1 MIKIVFMNKLI
12 LIPILL
18 GIAVV
23 VSLLLIS
30 ESPSQ
35 PQSKSIY
42 EMGFT
47 FNDVDKIKK
56 SLSTQKIF
64 MSSPIEITDYT
75 IDQYCPSFADIQNTI
90 NHCATTVITDINGN
104 SLGNINMGGTTDGP
118 IMALAIID
126 SSPFLDSKQDTVNY
140 VFQTMIE
147 TLVCDCW
154 EEKQPG
160 GFESV
165 SAWLNVAKDKY
176 AESSKKTLK
185 SKIDGLDNK
194 KLILEITSKDK
205 SYLWTLIVL
214 K

>member
-1 MIKIVFMNKLI
+1 MNKLI
-12 LIPILL
+12 LISVIV
-18 GIAVV
+18 GIAVIISA
-23 VSLLLIS
+23 SLLLIS
-30 ESPSQ
+30 ENPSV
-35 PQSKSIY
+35 PQSKPIY

-75 IDQYCPSFADIQNTI
+75 IGQYCPSFADIQNTI

-147 TLVCDCW
+147 ILVCDCW

-165 SAWLNVAKDKY
+165 SEWLDTAAEKY
-176 AESSKKTLK
+176 VESPQSTLT
-185 SKIDGLDNK
+185 SKIKGLENMN
-194 KLILEITSKDK
+194 LILKIK
-205 SYLWTLIVL
+205 STNENYLWTLIIL

>member
-1 MIKIVFMNKLI
+1 MNKLI
-12 LIPILL
+12 FVPIIL
-18 GIAVV
+18 GIVVV

-30 ESPSQ
+30 ENPSKT
-35 PQSKSIY
+35 QSIPIY

-64 MSSPIEITDYT
+64 MSSPIEITDHT
-75 IDQYCPSFADIQNTI
+75 IGKYCPSFADIQNLL

-104 SLGNINMGGTTDGP
+104 SLGNINMGGTIDGP

-165 SAWLNVAKDKY
+165 SAWLDAAAEKY
-176 AESSKKTLK
+176 AESPQSTLT
-185 SKIDGLDNK
+185 SKIEGLENMN
-194 KLILEITSKDK
+194 LILKIK
-205 SYLWTLIVL
+205 STNENYLWTLIVL

>member
-1 MIKIVFMNKLI
+1 MNKLI
-12 LIPILL
+12 LIPLLL

-23 VSLLLIS
+23 VSVLSLSNYS
-30 ESPSQ
+30 ETPSQ

-42 EMGFT
+42 EVGFT

-75 IDQYCPSFADIQNTI
+75 IGQYCPSFADIQNPI
-90 NHCATTVITDINGN
+90 DHCATTVITDINGN

-126 SSPFLDSKQDTVNY
+126 SSPFLDSKQDTVDY

-154 EEKQPG
+154 EDRQPG

-165 SAWLNVAKDKY
+165 RMWLDAAAEKY
-176 AESSKKTLK
+176 TESTQSTLT
-185 SKIDGLDNK
+185 SKIKGLKNMN
-194 KLILEITSKDK
+194 LILEITSTDED
-205 SYLWTLIVL
+205 YLWTLIIL

>member
-1 MIKIVFMNKLI
+1 MNKLI

-18 GIAVV
+18 SIAIII
-23 VSLLLIS
+23 SISIFSIS
-30 ESPSQ
+30 ENTSQ

-42 EMGFT
+42 EVGFT

-64 MSSPIEITDYT
+64 MSSPIEITDNT
-75 IDQYCPSFADIQNTI
+75 IGKYCPYLIDIQNPI
-90 NHCATTVITDINGN
+90 EHCATTAITDIHGN
-104 SLGNINMGGTTDGP
+104 PLGNINMGGTTDGP

-126 SSPFLDSKQDTVNY
+126 SSPFLDSKQDVVNP

-154 EEKQPG
+154 EDRQPG

-165 SAWLNVAKDKY
+165 RAWLDSAAEKY
-176 AESSKKTLK
+176 TEFPTITLT
-185 SKIDGLDNK
+185 SKIEGLENMN
-194 KLILEITSKDK
+194 LILEITSTNEK
-205 SYLWTLIVL
+205 YLWTLIIL

>member
-1 MIKIVFMNKLI
+1 MNKLI

-18 GIAVV
+18 SVAAVV
-23 VSLLLIS
+23 FISIFSIS
-30 ESPSQ
+30 ENTSQ

-42 EMGFT
+42 EVGFT

-64 MSSPIEITDYT
+64 MSYPIEITDYT
-75 IDQYCPSFADIQNTI
+75 IGQYCPYFTDIQNPI
-90 NHCATTVITDINGN
+90 DHCATTVITDINGN

-126 SSPFLDSKQDTVNY
+126 SSPFLDSKQDVVNH
-140 VFQTMIE
+140 VFQTLIE

-154 EEKQPG
+154 EDRQPG

-165 SAWLNVAKDKY
+165 RTWLDVAAEKY
-176 AESSKKTLK
+176 TESPQRTLT
-185 SKIDGLDNK
+185 SKIEGLENM
-194 KLILEITSKDK
+194 KLILEIK
-205 SYLWTLIVL
+205 STNENYLWTLIIL

>member
-1 MIKIVFMNKLI
+1 MNKLI

-23 VSLLLIS
+23 VSIS
-30 ESPSQ
+30 IYSSSENTSQ

-42 EMGFT
+42 EVGFT

-64 MSSPIEITDYT
+64 MSSPTEITDHT
-75 IDQYCPSFADIQNTI
+75 IGKYCPYFTDIQNPI
-90 NHCATTVITDINGN
+90 EHCATTSITDVHGN

-126 SSPFLDSKQDTVNY
+126 STPLLDSKQDVVY
-140 VFQTMIE
+140 HVFQTMIE
-147 TLVCDCW
+147 TLVCNCW

-165 SAWLNVAKDKY
+165 RAWLDTAAEKY
-176 AESSKKTLK
+176 TESTQSTLT
-185 SKIDGLDNK
+185 SKINGLENMN
-194 KLILEITSKDK
+194 LILKITSTNEK
-205 SYLWTLIVL
+205 YLWTLIIL

>member
-1 MIKIVFMNKLI
+1 MNKLI
-12 LIPILL
+12 FVIV
-18 GIAVV
+18 GIAVIISA
-23 VSLLLIS
+23 SLLLIS
-30 ESPSQ
+30 ENPSV
-35 PQSKSIY
+35 SKSKPIY

-64 MSSPIEITDYT
+64 MSSPVEITDYT
-75 IDQYCPSFADIQNTI
+75 IGQYCPSFADTQNLL
-90 NHCATTVITDINGN
+90 NHCATTVITDVNGN

-147 TLVCDCW
+147 ILVCDCW
-154 EEKQPG
+154 EEIQPG

-165 SAWLNVAKDKY
+165 SAWLDAAAEKY
-176 AESSKKTLK
+176 AESPQSTLT
-185 SKIDGLDNK
+185 SKIEGLENMN
-194 KLILEITSKDK
+194 LILKIKFTNEN
-205 SYLWTLIVL
+205 YLWTLIIL

>member
-1 MIKIVFMNKLI
+1 MNKLI

-18 GIAVV
+18 GIGVV
-23 VSLLLIS
+23 VSISIFSIS
-30 ESPSQ
+30 ENTSQ

-42 EMGFT
+42 EVGFT

-64 MSSPIEITDYT
+64 MSSPLEITDYT
-75 IDQYCPSFADIQNTI
+75 IGKYCPYFTDIQHPI
-90 NHCATTVITDINGN
+90 EHCATTVISDINGN

-126 SSPFLDSKQDTVNY
+126 SSPFLDSKQDVVNR

-154 EEKQPG
+154 EDRQPG

-165 SAWLNVAKDKY
+165 RTWLDTAAEKY
-176 AESSKKTLK
+176 TESSQRTLT
-185 SKIDGLDNK
+185 SKIEGLENM
-194 KLILEITSKDK
+194 KLILEITSTNEN
-205 SYLWTLIVL
+205 YLWTLIII

>member
-1 MIKIVFMNKLI
+1 MNKLI

-18 GIAVV
+18 GVAAVV
-23 VSLLLIS
+23 FISIFSIS
-30 ESPSQ
+30 ENTSQ

-42 EMGFT
+42 EVGFT

-64 MSSPIEITDYT
+64 MSFPIEITDYT
-75 IDQYCPSFADIQNTI
+75 IDQYCPYFTDIQNPI
-90 NHCATTVITDINGN
+90 DHCATTVITDINGN

-126 SSPFLDSKQDTVNY
+126 SSPFLDSKQDVVNY

-154 EEKQPG
+154 EDRQPG

-165 SAWLNVAKDKY
+165 RTWLDTAAEKY
-176 AESSKKTLK
+176 TESTQNTLT
-185 SKIDGLDNK
+185 SKIEGLENM
-194 KLILEITSKDK
+194 KLILEIK
-205 SYLWTLIVL
+205 STNENYLWTLIIL

>member
-1 MIKIVFMNKLI
+1 MNKLI

-18 GIAVV
+18 GIGVV
-23 VSLLLIS
+23 VSISIFSIS
-30 ESPSQ
+30 ENTSQ

-42 EMGFT
+42 EVGFT

-64 MSSPIEITDYT
+64 MSSPLEITDYT
-75 IDQYCPSFADIQNTI
+75 IGKYCPYFTDIQHPI
-90 NHCATTVITDINGN
+90 EHCATTVISDINGN

-126 SSPFLDSKQDTVNY
+126 SSPFLDSKQDVVNH

-154 EEKQPG
+154 EDRQPG

-165 SAWLNVAKDKY
+165 RTWLDTAAEKY
-176 AESSKKTLK
+176 TESTQRTLT
-185 SKIDGLDNK
+185 SKIEGLENM
-194 KLILEITSKDK
+194 KLILEITSTNEN
-205 SYLWTLIVL
+205 YLWTLIIL

>member
-1 MIKIVFMNKLI
+1 MNKLI
-12 LIPILL
+12 FVPIIL
-18 GIAVV
+18 GIVVV
-23 VSLLLIS
+23 VSLLLIYENPS
-30 ESPSQ
+30 ET
-35 PQSKSIY
+35 QSIPIY

-64 MSSPIEITDYT
+64 MSSPIEITDHT
-75 IDQYCPSFADIQNTI
+75 IGKYCPSFADIQNLL

-104 SLGNINMGGTTDGP
+104 SLGNINMGGTIDGP

-147 TLVCDCW
+147 ILVCDCW

-165 SAWLNVAKDKY
+165 SAWLDAAAEKY
-176 AESSKKTLK
+176 AESPQSTLT
-185 SKIDGLDNK
+185 SKIEGLENMN
-194 KLILEITSKDK
+194 LILKIK
-205 SYLWTLIVL
+205 STNENYLWTLIVL

>member
-1 MIKIVFMNKLI
+1 MNKLI

-18 GIAVV
+18 SIAIII
-23 VSLLLIS
+23 SISIFSIS
-30 ESPSQ
+30 ENISQ

-42 EMGFT
+42 EVGFT

-64 MSSPIEITDYT
+64 MSSPVEITDYT
-75 IDQYCPSFADIQNTI
+75 IDQYCPYLTDIQNPI
-90 NHCATTVITDINGN
+90 EHCATTAITDIHGN
-104 SLGNINMGGTTDGP
+104 PLGNINMGGTTDGP

-126 SSPFLDSKQDTVNY
+126 SSPSLDSKQDVVNH

-154 EEKQPG
+154 EDRQPG

-165 SAWLNVAKDKY
+165 RAWLDSAAERY
-176 AESSKKTLK
+176 AEFPTITLT
-185 SKIDGLDNK
+185 SKIEGLENMN
-194 KLILEITSKDK
+194 LILEITSTNGK
-205 SYLWTLIVL
+205 YLWTLIIL

>member
-1 MIKIVFMNKLI
+1 VNKLI

-18 GIAVV
+18 GIATVIFI
-23 VSLLLIS
+23 SIFSIS
-30 ESPSQ
+30 ENTPE
-35 PQSKSIY
+35 PQSKPIY
-42 EMGFT
+42 EVGFT
-47 FNDVDKIKK
+47 FYDIEKIKK

-64 MSSPIEITDYT
+64 MSSPTEITDYT
-75 IDQYCPSFADIQNTI
+75 IGQYCPYFADIQNPI
-90 NHCATTVITDINGN
+90 DHCATTVITDISGN

-126 SSPFLDSKQDTVNY
+126 SSPFLDSKQDTVDY

-154 EEKQPG
+154 EDRQPG

-165 SAWLNVAKDKY
+165 RIWLDAAAEKY
-176 AESSKKTLK
+176 TESPQSTLT
-185 SKIDGLDNK
+185 SKIKGLKNMN
-194 KLILEITSKDK
+194 LILEITSTNED
-205 SYLWTLIVL
+205 YLWTLIIF

>member
-1 MIKIVFMNKLI
+1 MNKLL

-18 GIAVV
+18 SIAVV
-23 VSLLLIS
+23 VSISLFSIS
-30 ESPSQ
+30 ENTSQ

-42 EMGFT
+42 EVGFT

-64 MSSPIEITDYT
+64 MSSPIEITDNT
-75 IDQYCPSFADIQNTI
+75 IVKYCPYFTDIQNPI
-90 NHCATTVITDINGN
+90 EHCATTAITDIHGN
-104 SLGNINMGGTTDGP
+104 PLGNINMGGTTDGP

-126 SSPFLDSKQDTVNY
+126 SSPSLDSKQDVVNY

-165 SAWLNVAKDKY
+165 RAWLDAAAEKY
-176 AESSKKTLK
+176 TEFPTITLT
-185 SKIDGLDNK
+185 SKIEGLENMN
-194 KLILEITSKDK
+194 LILEITSTNEK
-205 SYLWTLIVL
+205 YLWTLIIL

>member
-1 MIKIVFMNKLI
+1 MNKLI
-12 LIPILL
+12 FVPIIL
-18 GIAVV
+18 GIVV
-23 VSLLLIS
+23 AVSLLLIYENPS
-30 ESPSQ
+30 ET
-35 PQSKSIY
+35 QSIPIY

-64 MSSPIEITDYT
+64 MSSQIEITYHT
-75 IDQYCPSFADIQNTI
+75 IGKYCPSFANIQNLL

-104 SLGNINMGGTTDGP
+104 SLGNINMGGTIDGP

-147 TLVCDCW
+147 ILVCDCW

-165 SAWLNVAKDKY
+165 SAWLDAAAEKY
-176 AESSKKTLK
+176 AESPQSTLT
-185 SKIDGLDNK
+185 SKIEGLENMN
-194 KLILEITSKDK
+194 LILKIK
-205 SYLWTLIVL
+205 STNENYLWTLIVL

>member
-1 MIKIVFMNKLI
+1 MNKLI
-12 LIPILL
+12 LIPVLL
-18 GIAVV
+18 GITAIVF
-23 VSLLLIS
+23 VSIFSIS
-30 ESPSQ
+30 ENPSQ
-35 PQSKSIY
+35 PKSIPIY

-64 MSSPIEITDYT
+64 MSSPTEITDFT
-75 IDQYCPSFADIQNTI
+75 IGKYCPHFTDIQNSI
-90 NHCATTVITDINGN
+90 EHCATTVITDINGN

-126 SSPFLDSKQDTVNY
+126 SSPFLDSKQDAVNH

-154 EEKQPG
+154 EDKKPG

-165 SAWLNVAKDKY
+165 RAWLDTAAEKY
-176 AESSKKTLK
+176 AESPQSTLT
-185 SKIDGLDNK
+185 SKIKGLKNMN
-194 KLILEITSKDK
+194 LILEVTSTDED
-205 SYLWTLIVL
+205 YLWTLIIL

>member
-1 MIKIVFMNKLI
+1 MNKLI
-12 LIPILL
+12 LIPILF
-18 GIAVV
+18 GIAAV
-23 VSLLLIS
+23 VSISIFSIS
-30 ESPSQ
+30 ENTSQ

-42 EMGFT
+42 EVGFT

-64 MSSPIEITDYT
+64 MSSPLEITDYT
-75 IDQYCPSFADIQNTI
+75 IGQYCPYFTGIQNPI
-90 NHCATTVITDINGN
+90 EHCATTVISDINGN

-126 SSPFLDSKQDTVNY
+126 SSPFLDSKQDVVNR
-140 VFQTMIE
+140 VFQIMIE

-154 EEKQPG
+154 EDKQPG

-165 SAWLNVAKDKY
+165 RAWLDTAAEKY
-176 AESSKKTLK
+176 TESTQSTLT
-185 SKIDGLDNK
+185 SKIEGLENM
-194 KLILEITSKDK
+194 KLILEITSTNEN
-205 SYLWTLIVL
+205 YLWTLIVL

>member
-1 MIKIVFMNKLI
+1 MNKLI
-12 LIPILL
+12 LISVIV
-18 GIAVV
+18 GIAVIISA
-23 VSLLLIS
+23 SLLLIS
-30 ESPSQ
+30 ENQSV
-35 PQSKSIY
+35 PQSKPIY
-42 EMGFT
+42 ETGFT
-47 FNDVDKIKK
+47 FNDVDKIRK

-64 MSSPIEITDYT
+64 MSSPIEITDHT
-75 IDQYCPSFADIQNTI
+75 IGQYCPSFADIQNPI

-126 SSPFLDSKQDTVNY
+126 SSPFLDSKQDTVDY

-147 TLVCDCW
+147 ILVCNCW

-165 SAWLNVAKDKY
+165 SAWLDVAAEKY
-176 AESSKKTLK
+176 AESPQSTLT
-185 SKIDGLDNK
+185 SKIEGLENMK
-194 KLILEITSKDK
+194 VILKIK
-205 SYLWTLIVL
+205 STNENYLWTLIVL

>member
-1 MIKIVFMNKLI
+1 MNKLI
-12 LIPILL
+12 LISILL
-18 GIAVV
+18 SIVAVV
-23 VSLLLIS
+23 SISIFSIS
-30 ESPSQ
+30 ENTS
-35 PQSKSIY
+35 QSKSIY
-42 EMGFT
+42 EVGFT

-64 MSSPIEITDYT
+64 MSSPTEITDYT
-75 IDQYCPSFADIQNTI
+75 IGQYCPYFSDIQNPI
-90 NHCATTVITDINGN
+90 DHCATTVITDINGN

-154 EEKQPG
+154 EDKQPG

-165 SAWLNVAKDKY
+165 RAWLDTAAEKY
-176 AESSKKTLK
+176 TESAQSTLT
-185 SKIDGLDNK
+185 SKIKGLENM
-194 KLILEITSKDK
+194 KLILEITSTNDNF
-205 SYLWTLIVL
+205 LWTLIIL

>member
-1 MIKIVFMNKLI
+1 MNKLI
-12 LIPILL
+12 VIPILI

-23 VSLLLIS
+23 VSVSLLLIS

-35 PQSKSIY
+35 PQSKPIY

-47 FNDVDKIKK
+47 YYDVEKIKT
-56 SLSTQKIF
+56 SLAKQNIF
-64 MSSPIEITDYT
+64 MSTPVTITDHT
-75 IDQYCPSFADIQNTI
+75 IEQYCTFFDDENIPKSVEYCNTT
-90 NHCATTVITDINGN
+90 ALLDSDGVTFGN
-104 SLGNINMGGTTDGP
+104 MNMGGTTDGP

-126 SSPFLDSKQDTVNY
+126 TSPFLDSKKNEINI
-140 VFQTMIE
+140 VFQAMIE

-165 SAWLNVAKDKY
+165 SEWLNVAEDKY
-176 AESSKKTLK
+176 AESSKTTLK
-185 SKIDGLDNK
+185 SEIAGLDNE
-194 KLILEITSKDK
+194 KLILEITSKDE
-205 SYLWTLIVL
+205 SYLWTLIIL

>member
-1 MIKIVFMNKLI
+1 MNKLI

-18 GIAVV
+18 GITAI
-23 VSLLLIS
+23 VSISILSIS
-30 ESPSQ
+30 ENTSQ

-42 EMGFT
+42 EVGFT
-47 FNDVDKIKK
+47 FSDVDKIKK

-75 IDQYCPSFADIQNTI
+75 IEQYCPYITGIQNPI
-90 NHCATTVITDINGN
+90 NHCATTVITDITGY

-126 SSPFLDSKQDTVNY
+126 SSPFLDSKRDIVNY

-147 TLVCDCW
+147 TLVCNCW

-165 SAWLNVAKDKY
+165 SAWLDAAAEKY
-176 AESSKKTLK
+176 TESPQSTLT
-185 SKIDGLDNK
+185 SKIEGLENMN
-194 KLILEITSKDK
+194 LILKIK
-205 SYLWTLIVL
+205 STNENYLWTLIIL

>member
-1 MIKIVFMNKLI
+1 MNKLI

-18 GIAVV
+18 SIAVV
-23 VSLLLIS
+23 ISISLFSIS
-30 ESPSQ
+30 ETPSQ

-42 EMGFT
+42 EVGFT

-64 MSSPIEITDYT
+64 MSSPLEITDYT
-75 IDQYCPSFADIQNTI
+75 IGKYCPYFTDIQHPI
-90 NHCATTVITDINGN
+90 EHCATTVISDINGN

-126 SSPFLDSKQDTVNY
+126 SSPFLDSKQDVVNR

-154 EEKQPG
+154 EDRQPG

-165 SAWLNVAKDKY
+165 RTWLDTAAEKY
-176 AESSKKTLK
+176 TESSQRTLT
-185 SKIDGLDNK
+185 SKIEGLENM
-194 KLILEITSKDK
+194 KLILEITFTNEN
-205 SYLWTLIVL
+205 YLWTLIII

>member
-1 MIKIVFMNKLI
+1 MNKLL

-18 GIAVV
+18 GIAAVV
-23 VSLLLIS
+23 FIS
-30 ESPSQ
+30 IYSTSENTSQ

-42 EMGFT
+42 EVGFT

-64 MSSPIEITDYT
+64 MSSPTEITDHT
-75 IDQYCPSFADIQNTI
+75 IGKYCPYFTDIQNPI
-90 NHCATTVITDINGN
+90 EHCATTAITDVHGN
-104 SLGNINMGGTTDGP
+104 PLGNINMGGTTDGP

-126 SSPFLDSKQDTVNY
+126 STPLLDSKQDVVNH

-165 SAWLNVAKDKY
+165 RAWLNTAEEKY
-176 AESSKKTLK
+176 TESSQTTLK
-185 SKIDGLDNK
+185 SKITGLEQK
-194 KLILEITSKDK
+194 KLILEITSIDEF
-205 SYLWTLIVL
+205 YLWTLIVL

>member
-1 MIKIVFMNKLI
+1 MDKFI
-12 LIPILL
+12 LISVIV
-18 GIAVV
+18 GIAVILST
-23 VSLLLIS
+23 SLLLIS
-30 ESPSQ
+30 ENPPV
-35 PQSKSIY
+35 PQSKPIY
-42 EMGFT
+42 ETGFT

-64 MSSPIEITDYT
+64 MSSPIEITDHT
-75 IDQYCPSFADIQNTI
+75 IGHYCPSFADIQNTI

-147 TLVCDCW
+147 ILVCDCW

-165 SAWLNVAKDKY
+165 SAWLDAAAEKY
-176 AESSKKTLK
+176 GESPQSTLT
-185 SKIDGLDNK
+185 SKIKGLENMN
-194 KLILEITSKDK
+194 LILKIK
-205 SYLWTLIVL
+205 STNENYLWTLIVL

>member
-1 MIKIVFMNKLI
+1 MNKLI
-12 LIPILL
+12 LIPLLL

-23 VSLLLIS
+23 VSVLSLSNYS
-30 ESPSQ
+30 ETPSQ

-42 EMGFT
+42 EVGFT

-64 MSSPIEITDYT
+64 MSFPIEITDYT
-75 IDQYCPSFADIQNTI
+75 IDKYCPSYADIQNLL

-126 SSPFLDSKQDTVNY
+126 SSPFLDSKQDTVHY

-147 TLVCDCW
+147 TLVCNCW

-165 SAWLNVAKDKY
+165 SAWLDAA
-176 AESSKKTLK
+176 AEKFTESPQSILT
-185 SKIDGLDNK
+185 SKIKGLENMN
-194 KLILEITSKDK
+194 LILKIK
-205 SYLWTLIVL
+205 STNENYLWTLIIL

>member
-1 MIKIVFMNKLI
+1 MNKLI

-18 GIAVV
+18 GIAVIAS

-30 ESPSQ
+30 ENPSE
-35 PQSKSIY
+35 PQSKPIY

-75 IDQYCPSFADIQNTI
+75 IGQYCPSFDDIQNPI

-126 SSPFLDSKQDTVNY
+126 SSPFLDSNQDTVNH

-147 TLVCDCW
+147 TLVCNCW

-165 SAWLNVAKDKY
+165 SAWLDVAAEKY
-176 AESSKKTLK
+176 AESPQSTLT
-185 SKIDGLDNK
+185 SKIEGLENMN
-194 KLILEITSKDK
+194 LILKIK
-205 SYLWTLIVL
+205 STNENYLWTLIVL